1 MWNKEH
7 PDTSELLIS
16 IFIARG
22 NILISGTDK
31 ENREKMRSFLQG
43 NKRRE
48 KRPALAGCAKPA
60 KVMQAAKTCASKAL
74 SKAYA
79 RGRQRAF

>member
-1 MWNKEH
+1 MILIRYSIRLRLDLSFWQTSKFAGRESKRGSMWNMWNKEH

-31 ENREKMRSFLQG
+31 ENREKMRSFHRG
-43 NKRRE
+43 TEERE
-48 KRPALAGCAKPA
+48 E
-60 KVMQAAKTCASKAL
+60 AA
-74 SKAYA
+74 
-79 RGRQRAF
+79 